1 MAQQIKGYSPLADE
15 ALRLSE
21 RLKGQPGMANG
32 TAPVGANLFDN
43 GGMSKPNVNAQPY
56 NNNRL
61 EVQNITENA
70 KTRVPLAQAAAL
82 GETRKA
88 IVAQAGVEND
98 AHQFAANRV
107 AQMLYANDAGT
118 ATFQLGV
125 PEVAALRTQ
134 HAAQQKQLAY
144 GSPTLPMQSNNLP
157 A

>member
-15 ALRLSE
+15 ALRISE
-21 RLKGQPGMANG
+21 KLKGQGGMASG

-56 NNNRL
+56 NNQRL
-61 EVQNITENA
+61 EAQNITENA

-88 IVAQAGVEND
+88 IVEKAGVESD
-98 AHQFAANRV
+98 SQRFMADRV
-107 AQMLYANDAGT
+107 AQMLFANDAR
-118 ATFQLGV
+118 ATFELGV
-125 PEVAALRTQ
+125 PEVAAMRHK
-134 HAAQQKQLAY
+134 HAAQQKMLAY
-144 GSPTLPMQSNNLP
+144 GSPTAPLASNNLP